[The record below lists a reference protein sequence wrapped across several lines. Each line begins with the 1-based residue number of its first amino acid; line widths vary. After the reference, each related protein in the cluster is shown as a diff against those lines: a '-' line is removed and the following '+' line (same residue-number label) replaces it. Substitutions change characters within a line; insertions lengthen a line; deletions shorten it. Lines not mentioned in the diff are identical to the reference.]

1 MFFQNA
7 DKAVKSGMAL
17 NLDIRTIDQITLA
30 KTIKELLTNKKYM
43 EAAQLRSR
51 NFQDQKEKPMER
63 ALWWIDYV
71 ARNPDVSFLRSS
83 MLDKMNY
90 FYKHSIDVI
99 AFLTLAFLGVL
110 WAIAKIIICL
120 ICRSTNIKSRNIK
133 VKSN

>member
-1 MFFQNA
+1 
-7 DKAVKSGMAL
+7 MAL
-17 NLDIRTIDQITLA
+17 KLDIRTIDQITLA
-30 KTIKELLTNKKYM
+30 KTIKELLTNKKYT

-71 ARNPDVSFLRSS
+71 ARNPDVSFLRSAK
-83 MLDKMNY
+83 LDKMNY

-99 AFLTLAFLGVL
+99 AFLTLGFLVVL
-110 WAIAKIIICL
+110 LAIAKKFICL
-120 ICRSTNIKSRNIK
+120 ICRSNNIKSQNIK